1 MRRFLML
8 AAIAAFVIAL
18 PLAHNALAT
27 PEAKVQLCHVNSSNT
42 PATYVYDSYEWYY
55 GTEYSYHY
63 EYAYCFGNVIEV
75 AASAVDAH
83 LAHGDSTAYYLFAD
97 YLPDFDYADY
107 FENWDQNDYYYE
119 WDYRP
124 DYDYY
129 GHYGADYTNGNVKNA
144 DCFFYTYGG

>member
-27 PEAKVQLCHVNSSNT
+27 PEGKVMLCHVNSSNT

-63 EYAYCFGNVIEV
+63 EYTYWFGNVIEV

-83 LAHGDSTAYYLFAD
+83 LAHGDSTYYN
-97 YLPDFDYADY
+97 PFD
-107 FENWDQNDYYYE
+107 DYYNE
-119 WDYRP
+119 DLWENLDQF
-124 DYDYY
+124 DYDYEY
-129 GHYGADYTNGNVKNA
+129 DGGPNYYYHYSADYTSGDIKNA
-144 DCFFYTYGG
+144 DCWFSMYAG